1 MPQVHP
7 LTSPAQVVSLKARPR
22 QVSNLCFEV
31 GGILGDL
38 TAQIGM
44 SVVGCDF
51 TSVYGTLSSSYYVGD
66 PSLLYYGPDEIHN
79 LVSLGQMASL
89 RAEGAKIAL
98 NKAINARQNAYF
110 SKYGSIDQIVTQT
123 QAAYGPETNDSKTY
137 RLGQLQQLA
146 ESQVG
151 ALKTAYDNDPVR
163 KLSSST
169 KGVVTTTQ
177 SELKSTAVGQSAEV
191 DDDVIGVASGDFP
204 QDPKPSGAQFG
215 EGAIQTNDS
224 SVNYDFIEGSSQV
237 KTKQN
242 VTNTDYSFRIPYY
255 ECEAQYQRAQIS
267 LIDQK
272 FTQFMSTLNI
282 NNLKNVLNNELSNI
296 DSDVYRLQ
304 VAYLNTL
311 LVTPI
316 TGIVTAIYKYPGDA
330 VRAGEP
336 VVRIE
341 DNSAVLLEGII
352 ICADRIVPN
361 VSTAN
366 LTTTLYGSLALSLQG
381 TIIAA
386 RGHGQENQWAVVI
399 QCDNPSELIS
409 IGYNFDYDDTSISIT
424 G

>member
-1 MPQVHP
+1 MPQIHP
-7 LTSPAQVVSLKARPR
+7 LPVPAQVVSLKARPH

-44 SVVGCDF
+44 SVLACDF
-51 TSVYGTLSSSYYVGD
+51 TSVYGKLSSNYYVGD
-66 PSLLYYGPDEIHN
+66 PSLLYYGPDEIHT
-79 LVSLGQMASL
+79 LVALCQMASL

-98 NKAINARQNAYF
+98 NKAIKARQNAFF
-110 SKYGSIDQIVTQT
+110 SKYGSIGEIVTHT
-123 QAAYGPETNDSKTY
+123 KDAYGPTTTDSKTY
-137 RLGQLQQLA
+137 RLGQLKQLA

-163 KLSSST
+163 KLSSPS

-177 SELKSTAVGQSAEV
+177 SQLKSTAVGQSAEV

-204 QDPKPSGAQFG
+204 QDPRPSGAQFG
-215 EGAIQTNDS
+215 EGAIQTTDS
-224 SVNYDFIEGSSQV
+224 SVNYDFVEGSSRV
-237 KTKQN
+237 KTQQTI
-242 VTNTDYSFRIPYY
+242 TNTDYSFRIPYY

-267 LIDQK
+267 LIDQQ

-282 NNLKNVLNNELSNI
+282 NNLKTVLENELGNI

-311 LVTPI
+311 LVTPL

-341 DNSAVLLEGII
+341 DNSTVLIEGTII
-352 ICADRIVPN
+352 FAAQIWPN
-361 VSTAN
+361 VSTVS
-366 LTTTLYGSLALSLQG
+366 LSTTLYGSLALTLQG
-381 TIIAA
+381 TILAA
-386 RGHGQENQWAVVI
+386 RGHGQENKWAVII
-399 QCDNPSELIS
+399 QCDNPSGLVPP
-409 IGYNFDYDDTSISIT
+409 GYAFDYDDTSMTIT